1 MKKRIVSIVAI
12 ASFISIS
19 AGCASVAVT
28 DEAIVERTAFAL
40 GLNLPE
46 VTIDHPWGNECLK
59 AHGKMWCWWSPY
71 VDAAVFKATKDE
83 REMLLAADPETF
95 TLHPHYAAHNLIL
108 VRAGR
113 IDEGWARARLVQQW
127 RDAAPKR
134 WLKAWD
140 DARS

>member
-1 MKKRIVSIVAI
+1 M
-12 ASFISIS
+12 ISTYAELKALALS
-19 AGCASVAVT
+19 LDLPKVDDT
-28 DEAIVERTAFAL
+28 TA
-40 GLNLPE
+40 
-46 VTIDHPWGNECLK
+46 WGYPCLK

-71 VDAAVFKATKDE
+71 VDAAVFKCGHDE

-95 TLHPHYAAHNLIL
+95 FLHPHYTPHNLIL

-113 IDEGWARARLVQQW
+113 IDPGWAKARLTQQW

-140 DARS
+140 DGRL